1 MKRGVS
7 IIGAVFTLL
16 ILSIFGAAIVAL
28 VSTDHE
34 IRRMQVFKGQTFY
47 EIQAGLEYAIREINQ
62 GGYPAV
68 TKNLGIGSFTNTIDY
83 SQHAITTT
91 AVTGDVTHANSI
103 TYSPMGGD
111 CLDINTSSVSTE
123 GLGGTDLVG
132 IFFTK
137 TCLSAVTLDK
147 MVFTW
152 SPNGGE
158 KITRIEIDSTA
169 VYRNAS
175 GTASGLTIDIND
187 FMIADAL
194 QHRMN
199 LVRFTSDTRGKQMAL
214 TVYLSDTSYKSVNFT
229 VP

>member
-1 MKRGVS
+1 MKGVS

-16 ILSIFGAAIVAL
+16 ILSVFGAAIVAL

-34 IRRMQVFKGQTFY
+34 IRRLHIFKEQTFY
-47 EIQAGLEYAIREINQ
+47 EIQAGFEYAIREINN
-62 GGYPAV
+62 GGYPVV
-68 TKNLGIGSFTNTIDY
+68 TKTLGIGSFTNTIDY

-111 CLDINTSSVSTE
+111 CLNINTSFVSTE

-132 IFFTK
+132 ISFTK
-137 TCLSAVTLDK
+137 TCLDAITLDK

-158 KITRIEIDSTA
+158 RITRIEIDSTA
-169 VYRNAS
+169 VYNDMS
-175 GTASGLTIDIND
+175 GATSGLTIDIAD
-187 FMIADAL
+187 FTIADANP
-194 QHRMN
+194 HRMN
-199 LVRFTSDTRGKQMAL
+199 LVRFTSDTRGKQMTL
-214 TVYLSDTSYKSVNFT
+214 LVYLSDTSYKSVNFT